1 MFSHLLLNVVALP
14 LLSGSPNSVLAVRT
28 EEETEPE
35 RALKTTQQFPKCLQ

>member
-14 LLSGSPNSVLAVRT
+14 RLSGSPNSVLAVRT

-35 RALKTTQQFPKCLQ
+35 RALKPPSHSPNVLQ

>member
-35 RALKTTQQFPKCLQ
+35 RALKQLNSSPNVLQ